1 MVTAVFRAGSRTRPT
16 LKDRKIQARDGKVV
30 KCSRRGV
37 WQRGRSEHAMC
48 GSETSLTG
56 MEHRKL

>member
-1 MVTAVFRAGSRTRPT
+1 MVTADFRAGSRM
-16 LKDRKIQARDGKVV
+16 DRKIQARDGKVV

-56 MEHRKL
+56 MENRKL

>member
-1 MVTAVFRAGSRTRPT
+1 MVTVDFRAGSR
-16 LKDRKIQARDGKVV
+16 KDRKIQARDGKVV

-56 MEHRKL
+56 MENRKL